1 MNGGNLFTV
10 LISTIKSRFSA
21 ITSKLKLWTS
31 WNFIRSR
38 IITKIRQFFAKLFD
52 VKPKDKD
59 DYYTVFRWMI
69 SKKLAYSAV
78 IILGVVSIWY
88 IVSVKSTFANL
99 GDSGPIRTYKY
110 NSMQLR
116 MAKDKVKI
124 LGKSGYLAYE
134 GDVDKGYVTGNGTLY
149 GLEGNL
155 VYQGQFEKNKY
166 EGVGKYYYE
175 NGNLCYEGDF
185 HDNLFEGVG
194 RQYRES
200 GSLLYYGEFTRG
212 KKNGEGKLCAENAK
226 VIFDGLFA
234 NDELVYSSFINKTTA
249 EAADMYNGVRRVW
262 RADDTYC
269 VFMSDIGAVYSGD
282 PDPESVSDDVTVK
295 NVYVLKDYLPVGE
308 RTVSEIKDIKKAY
321 GKPIYEGTSRVLLS
335 EAVVINILNET
346 RTVLSGYVEMDD
358 EEPYS
363 DVTFI
368 NSFDRDYEVY
378 LTAFRIGDLVYT
390 FYSEDKNGTFLF
402 YSINGIVEA

>member
-200 GSLLYYGEFTRG
+200 G
-212 KKNGEGKLCAENAK
+212 A
-226 VIFDGLFA
+226 I
-234 NDELVYSSFINKTTA
+234 
-249 EAADMYNGVRRVW
+249 RR
-262 RADDTYC
+262 
-269 VFMSDIGAVYSGD
+269 
-282 PDPESVSDDVTVK
+282 
-295 NVYVLKDYLPVGE
+295 
-308 RTVSEIKDIKKAY
+308 
-321 GKPIYEGTSRVLLS
+321 
-335 EAVVINILNET
+335 
-346 RTVLSGYVEMDD
+346 
-358 EEPYS
+358 
-363 DVTFI
+363 
-368 NSFDRDYEVY
+368 
-378 LTAFRIGDLVYT
+378 
-390 FYSEDKNGTFLF
+390 
-402 YSINGIVEA
+402 